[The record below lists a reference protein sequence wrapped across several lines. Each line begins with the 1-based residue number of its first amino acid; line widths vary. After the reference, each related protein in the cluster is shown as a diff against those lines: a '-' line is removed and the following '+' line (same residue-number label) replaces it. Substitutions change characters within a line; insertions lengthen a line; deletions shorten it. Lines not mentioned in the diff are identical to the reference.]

1 MKRILN
7 SRMHQYIKR
16 FGPLLIVGVLIM
28 GLASCDG
35 SCSSAPADY
44 ELNTSNSE
52 GGSVVISGEGTYAD
66 GTIVTLEA
74 VADECYEFVEW
85 TGADV
90 DDPYSPITTV
100 TMDEAK
106 SITAVFAL
114 LSYDLTTDSTDGGA
128 VTSPGEDT
136 FPYDCGTDVPLV
148 ATAEEGYYFVNWSG
162 DVDTIANVNG
172 YTTTVTTMGDYSI
185 TANFELV
192 PPGQFILTTNSTAG
206 GSVTTPGEES
216 SPYNKGTVVDLVAE
230 AEDCYE
236 FVEWTGDVDTI
247 ADVYSAS
254 TNITMDADKNVTANF
269 ALLSYNLTA
278 ESTDGGK
285 VTSPGEGA
293 FTYNCSMVI
302 DLVAVADECYEFVN
316 WTGDPVAD
324 PNSATTTITMDAA
337 KNVTANFA
345 LLSYNLTAEST
356 DGGHVSSPGEGTF
369 TYNCSMV
376 IDLVAEAEEGYSF
389 VEWSGDVGTIADIDA
404 AETTITINSTYTI
417 TANFGLFAGRN
428 GTAYV
433 GYEDSE
439 SGDFDYNDF
448 GMSMSIEEVYLG
460 DCLHTIS
467 MTFESVVYL
476 ANDSHDIHIL
486 RTLSSSTAYNYTIT
500 RTTVAQGTETPEVMN
515 ASGQGN
521 FDIVLFDSDYYTL
534 GDTVTINIEITSG
547 CESYD
552 PTPEPPR
559 WDLAPIFTYYD
570 PYMNNRTTDTEYHI
584 GDWQPATSPLPW
596 PRGYDVPYVLVVP
609 VTGWEAPEEGE
620 RITNPYPDFDD
631 YYKTGFPENWYE

>member
-1 MKRILN
+1 MKRS
-7 SRMHQYIKR
+7 SRIRKYIKR

-35 SCSSAPADY
+35 SCSSAPAEY
-44 ELNTSNSE
+44 ELNTSSS
-52 GGSVVISGEGTYAD
+52 GGGEVVIPGEGTYAD
-66 GTIVTLEA
+66 GTVVMLEA
-74 VADECYEFVEW
+74 VADECYEFVKW
-85 TGADV
+85 TGANV
-90 DDPYSPITTV
+90 TDPYSPITTI

-106 SITAVFAL
+106 SITAHFAL
-114 LSYDLTTDSTDGGA
+114 LSYDLTVSSTDGGA

-136 FPYDCGTDVPLV
+136 YTYDCGTVVALV
-148 ATAEEGYYFVNWSG
+148 AAAQEGYYFVNWSG
-162 DVDTIANVNG
+162 DVGTIANTNAP
-172 YTTTVTTMGDYSI
+172 TITITMMGDYSI
-185 TANFELV
+185 TANFEEI
-192 PPGQFILTTNSTAG
+192 PPGQFVLTTSSTVG
-206 GSVTTPGEES
+206 GSVTTPGEDS
-216 SPYNKGTVVDLVAE
+216 SPYNKGTVVDLE
-230 AEDCYE
+230 
-236 FVEWTGDVDTI
+236 
-247 ADVYSAS
+247 
-254 TNITMDADKNVTANF
+254 
-269 ALLSYNLTA
+269 
-278 ESTDGGK
+278 
-285 VTSPGEGA
+285 
-293 FTYNCSMVI
+293 
-302 DLVAVADECYEFVN
+302 AVADECYEFVN
-316 WTGDPVAD
+316 WTGDTVAD
-324 PNSATTTITMDAA
+324 PNSAATNITMDGA

-345 LLSYNLTAEST
+345 LLSYNLTADST
-356 DGGHVSSPGEGTF
+356 DGGKVTSPGEDTSPYDCGTVVDLVAEADECYEFVNWTGDTVADPNSATTTITMDGAKNVTANFALLSYNLTADSTDGGDVSSPGEGTF
-369 TYNCSMV
+369 PYDCGTV
-376 IDLVAEAEEGYSF
+376 VDLVAEEEEGYSF

-404 AETTITINSTYTI
+404 AETTITMNSTYTI
-417 TANFGLFAGRN
+417 TANFGLFAGGN

-476 ANDSHDIHIL
+476 ANDIHDIHIL

-534 GDTVTINIEITSG
+534 GDTITINIEITSG

-631 YYKTGFPENWYE
+631 YYKTGSPENWYE